1 MNAVIEVSGL
11 RKAYLGNLAVADVSF
26 EVSRGEVFGLLG
38 PNGAGKTT
46 TVEIL
51 EGLRHRSGGQVCVLG
66 TDPEHGGR
74 GWRDRI
80 GIVLQ
85 SSWDHANWK
94 VGELAAVMAGYFSRP
109 MPVHEALAAVGLA
122 DRVNATVRSRSGG
135 MRRRLDVALGIIGRP
150 EVLFLDEPTTGLDP
164 EVRRG
169 FWRMVRKLSDD
180 GTTILLTTHY
190 LDEAEHLAHRVGVL
204 RGGVIAEIAA
214 PALLGSTDAGTT
226 VSWLH
231 SGEVRTIST
240 LDVAKT
246 LAELEKQFGGEVPH
260 LEVRRPSLEE
270 RYLRLIG
277 EES

>member
-1 MNAVIEVSGL
+1 MNPVIEVSGL
-11 RKAYLGNLAVADVSF
+11 RKAYLGKTAVADVSF

-51 EGLRHRSGGQVCVLG
+51 EGLRRRSGGAVTVLG
-66 TDPEHGGR
+66 TDPQR
-74 GWRDRI
+74 ANRAWRDRI

-85 SSWDHANWK
+85 TAGDHANWK
-94 VGELAAVMAGYFSRP
+94 VAELAGQMAGYFSRS
-109 MPVHEALAAVGLA
+109 MPVREALEAVGLA
-122 DRVNATVRSRSGG
+122 DRANAPIRSLSGG
-135 MRRRLDVALGIIGRP
+135 LRRRLDVALGIIGRP
-150 EVLFLDEPTTGLDP
+150 DVLFLDEPTTGLDP
-164 EVRRG
+164 EVRHQ
-169 FWRMVRKLSDD
+169 FWRMLKSLSE
-180 GTTILLTTHY
+180 GGVTILLTTHY
-190 LDEAEHLAHRVGVL
+190 LDEAEHLANRVGVL
-204 RGGVIAEIAA
+204 RNGVIAEIAA
-214 PALLGSTDAGTT
+214 PATLGSDGSGTT

-231 SGEVRTIST
+231 QGEVKSIST

-246 LAELEKQFGGEVPH
+246 LQELEKQFGGMVPN